1 MDLSLSVRPP
11 VPGQGH
17 GGPTV
22 VQHGGSGGMLLSC
35 LFQWVFGDDKY
46 GHRIAYCA
54 LAGGLD

>member
-35 LFQWVFGDDKY
+35 LFQSFQWVFGDDKY
-46 GHRIAYCA
+46 GTELRTVH
-54 LAGGLD
+54 